1 MEGELEKSAR
11 SATSMKSLSE
21 SPYTPAEATT
31 KQDPK
36 TSPVAPVETNKM
48 ESKNDENLKEA
59 KGPSLVTRSST
70 TPVTRSSTTPL
81 NLPRASTKYRM
92 RSDHYQTARSRTSQ
106 LQQLNLP
113 QSLTNNRNRWSKQQ
127 SRRRQ
132 QFQRK
137 PKRKIGFDKCSVDSS
152 FRTKVGFQG

>member
-59 KGPSLVTRSST
+59 KGPSRSPAKVLDPT
-70 TPVTRSSTTPL
+70 KSS
-81 NLPRASTKYRM
+81 PREEKYHL
-92 RSDHYQTARSRTSQ
+92 RSDQHQTARSRTSQ